1 MNPSVQDLVRR
12 LVRDE
17 SGQDLVEYALLT
29 TTIGF
34 AGVLVW
40 SLVGNAISGTYSSW
54 VTGVDNLAVPP
65 APSGGGS

>member
-1 MNPSVQDLVRR
+1 MYQIVQGLVRR
-12 LVRDE
+12 LIRDE

-34 AGVLVW
+34 AGILAW
-40 SLVGNAISGTYSSW
+40 SLVGNAISSTYSTW
-54 VTGVDNLAVPP
+54 VSGVDTLTVPP